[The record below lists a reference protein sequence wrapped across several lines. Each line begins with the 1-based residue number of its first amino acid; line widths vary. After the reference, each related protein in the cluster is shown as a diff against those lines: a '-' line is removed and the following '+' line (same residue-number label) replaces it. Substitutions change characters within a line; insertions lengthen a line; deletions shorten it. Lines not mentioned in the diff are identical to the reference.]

1 MASHR
6 AWVPV
11 MAQRIGMKSLTMMVR
26 FAVSRSGCVGCMSLF
41 NLLEK
46 MIGLS
51 MGQKAQSSGIAGL
64 NGL

>member
-1 MASHR
+1 
-6 AWVPV
+6 
-11 MAQRIGMKSLTMMVR
+11 MKSLTMMVR